1 MTDEEKKD
9 EAAATEGAA
18 EETKEEAPAEEAAPA
33 EEVPAADEAEEV
45 EVPDE
50 YKDLIE
56 KIEKMTVLELHGLVK
71 VLEKKFGVSAA
82 AVAVAGGAAGGDAG
96 AEEKSDYVVHLS
108 AVGDSKIGVIKAVK
122 EVLGLGLK
130 EAKDLVESAPADLKS
145 GVKPAEAEEM
155 KVKLTEAGA
164 TVELK

>member
-1 MTDEEKKD
+1 MTEEEKKD
-9 EAAATEGAA
+9 EVVA
-18 EETKEEAPAEEAAPA
+18 EEAAPVVEEKAEEAAPA
-33 EEVPAADEAEEV
+33 AAEAEEEFEVPA
-45 EVPDE
+45 E

-82 AVAVAGGAAGGDAG
+82 AVAVAGGAAAG
-96 AEEKSDYVVHLS
+96 EAAEEKSDFTVHLAS
-108 AVGDSKIGVIKAVK
+108 FGESKIGVIKAVK
-122 EVLGLGLK
+122 ELFGLGLK

-145 GVKPAEAEEM
+145 GVKAAEAEEM
-155 KVKLTEAGA
+155 KAKLVEAGA